1 MTETLDK
8 FKTSFAETTKE
19 AHEIA
24 VRHGFHEK
32 PVEDGTILCLIH
44 SEISEALEALRHG
57 NPPDKH
63 CPEYSGV
70 EVELADA
77 VIRIMDYAG
86 LRGWDIAGA
95 IVAKMLHNEGR
106 EYKHGQKF

>member
-1 MTETLDK
+1 MTETLEK
-8 FKTSFAETTKE
+8 FKIAFAEATKE

-24 VRHGFHEK
+24 LRHGFHDK
-32 PVEDGTILCLIH
+32 PAEDGTVLCLIH

-95 IVAKMLHNEGR
+95 IIAKMRHNEGR
-106 EYKHGQKF
+106 EYKHGKKF